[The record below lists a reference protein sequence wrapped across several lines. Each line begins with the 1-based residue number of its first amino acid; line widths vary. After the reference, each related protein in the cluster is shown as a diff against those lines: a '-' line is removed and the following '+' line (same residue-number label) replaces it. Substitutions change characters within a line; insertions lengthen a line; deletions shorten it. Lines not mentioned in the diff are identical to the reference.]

1 MDFTQLDLN
10 VILIFI
16 PLLGLTAQWLAW
28 YFRLPA
34 IVLLTVMGLIFGPGL
49 GILKPQAQFGELLSP
64 LIRVCVA
71 LILFDGGLNLRFYE
85 FKEAASGV
93 RRLVFPAVPIAWV
106 LYSMATHYI
115 GGINWPLAL
124 IFGAIIVVSG
134 PTVVI
139 PLLRQA
145 NLKRLP
151 ASYIKWEGIIN
162 DPIGALLAIFI
173 FQYFIFSATGQPWQ
187 HIIGSML
194 LGTCTALALGGGGSY
209 FIASAFRRGY
219 VPEYL
224 KIPVVL
230 GAVLIA
236 FEISSSVQD
245 GAGLLA
251 TTVFGLVFG
260 NLNLPSIE
268 DIRRF
273 NETIGLLLVS
283 SVFILLTADIDLASL
298 YHLNWRYGVLLLM
311 IILVIRPIIIFISML
326 GTKVESAERIL
337 LACVAP
343 RGVVAAAVGGVFAY
357 DLSARHFPQANML
370 LPMVFVLVVVSVV
383 IYGFSLPFIAKK
395 LKLAVEHKNGLMII
409 GASLWSIELA
419 AVLLKQGLKVIMADA
434 SWQRLK
440 PVRMQNI
447 PYFYGQILSERAEE
461 RIEFSEIGY
470 VLAASHN
477 DAFNVLACSHFTHKF
492 DRNKIFHLPVL
503 ENNEEDI
510 RGSLDPTLS
519 GLSLFDK
526 EYSYETLLKLHY
538 EGYKFQVTRF
548 TKEFTPEDY
557 KKRIV
562 QNENIPVAIIHA
574 TQELSFFSQTKQPK
588 PEMGDILVVYSR

>member
-1 MDFTQLDLN
+1 MDVTQLELN
-10 VILIFI
+10 WILIFI
-16 PLLGLTAQWLAW
+16 PLLGLTSQWLAW

-34 IVLLTVMGLIFGPGL
+34 IVLLTAMGLIFGPGL
-49 GILKPQAQFGELLSP
+49 GILKPEAQFGELLSP

-85 FKEAASGV
+85 YREAASGV
-93 RRLVFPAVPIAWV
+93 RRLVFPAVPIAWA
-106 LYSMATHYI
+106 LYSIATHYI

-145 NLKRLP
+145 NLKRRP

-173 FQYFIFSATGQPWQ
+173 FQYFILSAAGQSWQ
-187 HIIGSML
+187 HIVASMV
-194 LGTCTALALGGGGSY
+194 LGAGTALILGGGGSY

-224 KIPVVL
+224 KIPVVF
-230 GAVLIA
+230 GAVLIVFA
-236 FEISSSVQD
+236 LSSSVQD

-251 TTVFGLVFG
+251 TTLFGLVFG

-273 NETIGLLLVS
+273 NETTGILLVS
-283 SVFILLTADIDLASL
+283 SVFILLTANIDLAIL
-298 YHLNWRYGVLLLM
+298 FNLNWQYFLLLLM
-311 IILVIRPIIIFISML
+311 IIVVIRPMIVFISML
-326 GTKVESAERIL
+326 GSKVEFAERVL
-337 LACVAP
+337 LACAAP

-357 DLSARHFPQANML
+357 DLTLRHFPQANML
-370 LPMVFVLVVVSVV
+370 LPMVFVLIVTSVVV
-383 IYGFSLPFIAKK
+383 YGFSLPFIGKK
-395 LKLAVEHKNGLMII
+395 LKLAAEQKNGLLII
-409 GASLWSIELA
+409 GASPWSIELA
-419 AVLLKQGLKVIMADA
+419 EVLVNHHIKVIIADA
-434 SWQRLK
+434 SWQRLQAA
-440 PVRMQNI
+440 RMKNI

-470 VLAASHN
+470 ILAASHN
-477 DAFNVLACSHFTHKF
+477 DAFNVLVCSHFTHKLE
-492 DRNKIFHLPVL
+492 RKNIVHLPVL

-510 RGSLDPTLS
+510 RGGLDSALT
-519 GLSLFDK
+519 GLSLFTQNYVYDD
-526 EYSYETLLKLHY
+526 LIKLHY
-538 EGYKFQVTRF
+538 QGYHFRSRHFTGKFTQSDAE
-548 TKEFTPEDY
+548 KIASQEE
-557 KKRIV
+557 
-562 QNENIPVAIIHA
+562 IPVFILRVNG
-574 TQELSFFSQTKQPK
+574 EFSFFTQKNTPK
-588 PEMGDILVVYSR
+588 VEIGDILVLYGK